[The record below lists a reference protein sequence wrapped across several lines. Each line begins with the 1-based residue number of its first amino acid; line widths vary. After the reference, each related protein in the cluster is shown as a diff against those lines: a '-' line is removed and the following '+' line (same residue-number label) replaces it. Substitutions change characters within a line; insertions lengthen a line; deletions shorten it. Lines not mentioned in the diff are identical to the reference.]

1 VSGRQVDDPAF
12 IDRVA
17 AQVREHAIAPAL
29 LKIEITES
37 LVLDYANVV
46 AFLERCRSARIRV
59 ALDDFGTGYSS
70 LAHMH
75 RLAFDTL
82 KLDQAF
88 VNQIDDPR
96 CVAIVRAVVAMAAAL
111 GCDIVA
117 EGVETEAQRTALRD
131 LGCQYAQG
139 FLIGKPQGI
148 ESILDGTAT

>member
-1 VSGRQVDDPAF
+1 MVLRG
-12 IDRVA
+12 
-17 AQVREHAIAPAL
+17 QVREHAISPSL

-37 LVLDYANVV
+37 LVLDYGNVV
-46 AFLERCRSARIRV
+46 AFLERCRSAGIRV

-70 LAHMH
+70 LAHLH

-88 VNQIDDPR
+88 VRQIADPR

-117 EGVETEAQRTALRD
+117 EGVEREMELAALRE

-139 FLIGKPQGI
+139 FLIGHAQSI
-148 ESILDGTAT
+148 ESILDGHTT